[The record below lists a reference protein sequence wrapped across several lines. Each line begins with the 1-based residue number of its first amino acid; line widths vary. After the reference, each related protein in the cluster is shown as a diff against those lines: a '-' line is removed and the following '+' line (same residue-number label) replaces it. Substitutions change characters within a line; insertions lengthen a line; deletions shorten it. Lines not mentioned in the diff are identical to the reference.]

1 MRNFFVFGGTASTD
15 YNTWIAQSNAFDA
28 PERDVEKIEV
38 PGRNGDLHFDNG
50 RFKNFTL
57 KVTAYTQSEFV
68 KNVDGLRNWL
78 ASQKGYQRYEE
89 NLCPDEYRLAR
100 FSDAFEV
107 EASDR
112 SGGYYELTFDCKPQ
126 RFLKPGEAAT
136 ELTSSGAISNPTNF
150 PAHPLVRVYG
160 TGVLGIG
167 SQTIT
172 INKNDTYIDLDCD
185 IEDAFTGTTNQNG
198 NITLN
203 SGDFFTLD
211 SGENGVSLGSGIT
224 KVLITPR
231 WWRL

>member
-1 MRNFFVFGGTASTD
+1 MRNFFVFDKTASTD
-15 YNTWIAQSNAFDA
+15 FDTWIAKSNAFDA
-28 PERDVEKIEV
+28 PERDVDTIEV
-38 PGRNGDLHFDNG
+38 PGRNGDLHIDNG
-50 RFKNFTL
+50 RFKNFQL
-57 KVTAYTQSEFV
+57 KITAFTRSDFIR
-68 KNVDGLRNWL
+68 NADGLRNWL
-78 ASQKGYQRYEE
+78 ASRRGYKRYEE
-89 NLCPDEYRLAR
+89 QLCAEEYRLAS

-107 EASDR
+107 ESSDHA
-112 SGGYYELTFDCKPQ
+112 GGYYELTFDCKPQ
-126 RFLKPGEAAT
+126 RFLKSGEAAT

-172 INKNDTYIDLDCD
+172 ITKNGTYIDLDCD

-211 SGENGVSLGSGIT
+211 PGENGVSLGSGIT
-224 KVLITPR
+224 KVIITPR